1 MNMPS
6 SRLPP
11 LQALITLQAVLRY
24 QSVSRAADELCVTH
38 SAVSQ
43 TIKQLEQMLGQKLFD
58 KVGRNIQPRPLT
70 LQYMQDITPHLQ
82 RIAEITHDFQ
92 RLSQPLSLN
101 IKMVSTLALRWFV
114 PRIADLKQRL
124 PNLHVRLI
132 TEPVSDVSNM
142 PADVDV
148 ALGFAS
154 AAELKGFYAKLLA
167 PSQLVLVLSRG
178 AVSLFEQEQEH
189 EKDQEKE
196 RIQTLLNK
204 HNSIYVQTPLR
215 ANDWQHWCA
224 VHKVS
229 EPKTAQ
235 RIVLDNSAQAL
246 EALTAGAGALVT
258 QQLFVESL
266 LELQQ
271 VVTVGQAVTDN
282 SKGYY
287 FYCKPDALK
296 RPEVQSF
303 EQWLLEQS

>member
-11 LQALITLQAVLRY
+11 LQALLTLQAVLRY

-70 LQYMQDITPHLQ
+70 LQYMQDIAPHLQ
-82 RIAEITHDFQ
+82 RIEEITHDFQ

-124 PNLHVRLI
+124 PNLHVSLI
-132 TEPVSDVSNM
+132 TEPVSDVNNM

-154 AAELKGFYAKLLA
+154 AAELKGFYAKQLA

-178 AVSLFEQEQEH
+178 AVSGLEQEQE
-189 EKDQEKE
+189 QEQAQE
-196 RIQTLLNK
+196 RIQTLLNQ

-215 ANDWQHWCA
+215 ANDWQHWCTA
-224 VHKVS
+224 HQVNA
-229 EPKTAQ
+229 PKTAQ
-235 RIVLDNSAQAL
+235 RLVLDNSAQAL

-296 RPEVQSF
+296 RPEIQSF